1 MGRMFDFIPTYQ
13 DFSNGERN
21 YSNPSRLF
29 PRIYS
34 NTMEIENQIVAEYY
48 YNEIP
53 MNDSFLFCSK
63 NKTLLKCHDH
73 VWIFSELS

>member
-48 YNEIP
+48 YN
-53 MNDSFLFCSK
+53 
-63 NKTLLKCHDH
+63 
-73 VWIFSELS
+73 